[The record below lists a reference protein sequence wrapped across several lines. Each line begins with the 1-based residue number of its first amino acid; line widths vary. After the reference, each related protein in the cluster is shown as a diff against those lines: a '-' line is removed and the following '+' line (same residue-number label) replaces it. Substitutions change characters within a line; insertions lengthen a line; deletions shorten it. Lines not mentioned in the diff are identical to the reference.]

1 MVLLC
6 KSVRKLETPQPS
18 WHYLITN
25 TNTIVLKNNWYKT
38 VKIARLPNK
47 AIKNSFP
54 KETNSEYVLLYLC
67 VQRSMKKIQMSLH
80 LRNSTFNTS
89 YMSDSDIVFTLK
101 MESVSTNTIYGLKMI
116 VKTGLE
122 TLFWNPSMRENS
134 YFYYWIC
141 DFGHFYEVRK
151 NSLPYG
157 GISKIF
163 FLDHFSGSF
172 LGQKLYFWIQIPF
185 WG

>member
-18 WHYLITN
+18 WHYWIIN

-38 VKIARLPNK
+38 VKIARLPDK

-80 LRNSTFNTS
+80 LRNSTFKQS
-89 YMSDSDIVFTLK
+89 PPAEIF
-101 MESVSTNTIYGLKMI
+101 IYNFDHWG
-116 VKTGLE
+116 VKQRKQTFSKNGFISQSRAVGRFE
-122 TLFWNPSMRENS
+122 NPGEGASSN
-134 YFYYWIC
+134 
-141 DFGHFYEVRK
+141 EV
-151 NSLPYG
+151 G
-157 GISKIF
+157 
-163 FLDHFSGSF
+163 
-172 LGQKLYFWIQIPF
+172 
-185 WG
+185 